1 MAIGMYAVGTHA
13 VGAPGV
19 DFVQAAQQAVVSS
32 PLLPDDAKM
41 AVKDFLKESFKV
53 LWDNLDQLLDISPPD
68 HLLRW
73 WDIVVEIVK
82 TLIT

>member
-1 MAIGMYAVGTHA
+1 
-13 VGAPGV
+13 
-19 DFVQAAQQAVVSS
+19 
-32 PLLPDDAKM
+32 M